1 MKHIIATD
9 NAPRAIGAYS
19 QGAVFSGRLLFTAG
33 QLGLDPATGDFVPGG
48 VAEQTEQAMKNLKA
62 IVEAGGAKMEDILK
76 VTIFMVDMGDFAVI
90 NGVYAKFFDKNPPAR
105 SAVAVKALPKGGLVE
120 IECIATVG

>member
-19 QGAVFSGRLLFTAG
+19 QGAVFGGRLLFTAG
-33 QLGLDPATGDFVPGG
+33 QLGLDPATGNFVEGG

-62 IVEAGGAKMEDILK
+62 IVEAGGSKLEDVLK
-76 VTIFMVDMGDFAVI
+76 VTIFMVDMNDFAVI
-90 NGVYAKFFDKNPPAR
+90 NGVYAKFFDKTPPAR

-120 IECIATVG
+120 IECISTVG